1 MKRLLAVLLLAM
13 PLVALAAPMTNEDVI
28 KLVRSGLS
36 DETVLQAIQGAEP
49 RFDTSTDGLVR
60 LKQGGASDRIVQQI
74 MAKQSGTPMAAPAPV
89 LAPLPAQAAPA
100 AATPPAALAAPM
112 TNDDVIKLVKSGLSE
127 ETVLQA
133 IQGAAPRFDTSTDG
147 LVRLKQG
154 GASDR
159 VIQQVMAKQ
168 SGAPLAAPAA
178 APAVAATPP
187 PPPQT
192 CPECGTVTSIKEV
205 KKKGSASGVGAL
217 TGAVIGGGLGYAVG
231 GSGHRTAGTLI
242 GAGGGALAGNMIEKN
257 AKSGYTYKIEVRLD
271 NGTTQTFRYDSHPG
285 WTTGSRVRIVN
296 GQLTTLQPAG

>member
-1 MKRLLAVLLLAM
+1 MKRLLCMLLLAV
-13 PLVALAAPMTNEDVI
+13 PLFAAAAPMTNDDVI
-28 KLVRSGLS
+28 KLLKAGLS
-36 DETVLQAIQGAEP
+36 EETVLQAIQGAEP
-49 RFDTSTDGLVR
+49 RFDTSPDGLVR
-60 LKQGGASDRIVQQI
+60 LKQGGVSD
-74 MAKQSGTPMAAPAPV
+74 K
-89 LAPLPAQAAPA
+89 
-100 AATPPAALAAPM
+100 
-112 TNDDVIKLVKSGLSE
+112 
-127 ETVLQA
+127 
-133 IQGAAPRFDTSTDG
+133 
-147 LVRLKQG
+147 
-154 GASDR
+154 

-168 SGAPLAAPAA
+168 SGAPAPALAPLPAQAPPVAA
-178 APAVAATPP
+178 APPPTPQP
-187 PPPQT
+187 
-192 CPECGTVTSIKEV
+192 CADCGTVTSIKEV